1 MIIKMHKKKQ
11 MLETIKKIFG
21 LGPKVNYSELIAK
34 GAVILDVRTR
44 GEFQSGHIKAS
55 VNIPLD
61 SLRNNLSKIKKN
73 KPVITCC
80 ASGMRS
86 ASAKNIL
93 KSSGYN
99 EVYNGGSWHSL
110 QKKI

>member
-1 MIIKMHKKKQ
+1 MHKKKQ

-55 VNIPLD
+55 INIPLD

-99 EVYNGGSWHSL
+99 EVYNGGSWYSL
-110 QKKI
+110 QNKI